1 MEEHNGSCILNM
13 CSINKDADRI
23 QNEAD
28 CRTAP
33 AKTGLL
39 IMGWSRQYV
48 LAQGINAALEIN
60 PAVSSTDGVAPR

>member
-13 CSINKDADRI
+13 CSTNTDTDGMQNK
-23 QNEAD
+23 AD

-33 AKTGLL
+33 AKSGLL

-48 LAQGINAALEIN
+48 LAPGKTAALEIN
-60 PAVSSTDGVAPR
+60 PAVPSTDGVAPR